1 MKPYI
6 SIAEERLLEIGESID
21 STPLMHIP
29 KYFKILKQ
37 LGFKII
43 YDESFQGDNATE
55 RFYILFDEKRNILL
69 RFDTYTYPD
78 EEVVIGASKMYYNWI
93 CNQAEKI
100 GSVPG
105 IKEFR
110 EVDGEFV
117 WAAECDAAS
126 NIIQKILALE
136 LYGDFIEWKVAPRV
150 SLLNYAED
158 INNIRSSNQYKIDRL
173 PETVLNKII
182 I

>member
-1 MKPYI
+1 MKPYT
-6 SIAEERLLEIGESID
+6 SIIEERPLEIEESID
-21 STPLMHIP
+21 STPLMSIP
-29 KYFKILKQ
+29 KYFRILKQ
-37 LGFKII
+37 LGFKIV
-43 YDESFQGDNATE
+43 YDESFHGDNAKE
-55 RFYILFDEKRNILL
+55 RFYILFDEKRSILL

-78 EEVVIGASKMYYNWI
+78 GEVVIGASKMYYNWI

-105 IKEFR
+105 MKEFR

-136 LYGDFIEWKVAPRV
+136 LYGDFIDWKVAPRI

-158 INNIRSSNQYKIDRL
+158 INDIRRSNQYKINRL
-173 PETVLNKII
+173 PEAVLNKII
-182 I
+182 V